1 MPTTLRMIVDQV
13 IAPVP
18 GPLGVYSE
26 ALTRALIQ
34 VAPPGC
40 EVEGIVSSSAPADT
54 ERLESEFPGLAGLY
68 KTTLARRELAAA
80 WQLGLTTSPGGGMI
94 HAPGLFA
101 PLRRHDRTVSGDQVV
116 VTVHDLLAWT
126 HPESLTTA
134 SVAWHKGMLKR
145 ARKHADA
152 VVVPTHALA
161 ERLANVADF
170 GDRVRV
176 IGTAPRPG
184 LVAPS
189 DAADVAARAARLAL
203 PPAYLV
209 ATGTLEPRKGVLDLL
224 EALGRPGMPDID
236 LVVIGPSTWGE
247 LHLATVAEEAG
258 VDPRRVHAIDT
269 TDAADLSVILA
280 GATAFVAPS
289 HDEGSGTSLI
299 EAFSLGLPVVHSDIA
314 AYVEVAAEGGL
325 TVPIG
330 IGGGYTERLA
340 AAISTVV
347 ESPTLA
353 ERLSVTA
360 SDRAHAF
367 SWRDSAERVWQLHA
381 DL

>member
-18 GPLGVYSE
+18 GPLGLYTE
-26 ALTRALIQ
+26 ALTSALIQ
-34 VAPPGC
+34 STPPGC
-40 EVEGIVSSSAPADT
+40 EIEGIVSSSPPSDYD
-54 ERLESEFPGLAGLY
+54 RLEAQFPGLSGLY

-94 HAPGLFA
+94 HSSGLFA
-101 PLRRHDRTVSGDQVV
+101 PLRRHDRSVSGDQVV
-116 VTVHDLLAWT
+116 VTLHDLLPWT
-126 HPESLTTA
+126 HPESLTNA
-134 SVAWHKGMLKR
+134 SVTWHRAMLKR

-184 LVAPS
+184 LVVPT
-189 DAADVAARAARLAL
+189 DAADAAARAARLGL
-203 PPAYLV
+203 PAAYLV
-209 ATGTLEPRKGVLDLL
+209 ATGTLDPRKGIVDLL
-224 EALGRPGMPDID
+224 EALGRPGMPEIA
-236 LVVIGPSTWGE
+236 LVVIGPATWGE
-247 LHLATVAEEAG
+247 LHLATVAEESG
-258 VDPRRVHAIDT
+258 VDPRRVHAIDA
-269 TDAADLSVILA
+269 DDPADLAVVLA

-289 HDEGSGTSLI
+289 HEEGSGTSLI
-299 EAFSLGLPVVHSDIA
+299 EAFSLGLPVIHSDTP
-314 AYVEVAAEGGL
+314 AYVEIAAESGL
-325 TVPIG
+325 VVPIG
-330 IGGGYTERLA
+330 IGGGYIERLA
-340 AAISTVV
+340 AAVSTLV
-347 ESPTLA
+347 ESPALA

-360 SDRAHAF
+360 GDRSHAF
-367 SWRDSAERVWQLHA
+367 SWRDTAERVWQLHA